1 MAKVAILASF
11 EPITRLVIELPKEGM
26 SEKEIEN
33 FIDEHAEKIS
43 DIAYAKITPKIDEYL
58 SCDNFGWEM
67 DKEMLASEDESA
79 CKID

>member
-11 EPITRLVIELPKEGM
+11 EPITRLVIELPREGM
-26 SEKEIEN
+26 SEKEVSDYIEN
-33 FIDEHAEKIS
+33 HAEEIS

-79 CKID
+79 ISI

>member
-11 EPITRLVIELPKEGM
+11 EPITRLVIELPREDM
-26 SEKEIEN
+26 SEKEVNDYIEN
-33 FIDEHAEKIS
+33 HAEEIS

-67 DKEMLASEDESA
+67 DKEILASEDESA
-79 CKID
+79 ISI